1 MRFSGG
7 KTLILPKVKHP
18 TVLWEHNIASLHFKT
33 SSSLSSN
40 LIHFPTL
47 SLSRKF
53 TQANHSGRRP
63 WPHWWPCHL
72 QFALLVSSAILLLLL
87 LSQHHSSLN
96 IYSQNSHVVII
107 KSNVVVL
114 TKKKKLHLLLVVWK
128 VWIRIKACQCTSPS
142 PTKF

>member
-53 TQANHSGRRP
+53 TQTNHSGRRP

-72 QFALLVSSAILLLLL
+72 QFALLVSSAILLLL

-128 VWIRIKACQCTSPS
+128 AWIRIKACQCTSPS